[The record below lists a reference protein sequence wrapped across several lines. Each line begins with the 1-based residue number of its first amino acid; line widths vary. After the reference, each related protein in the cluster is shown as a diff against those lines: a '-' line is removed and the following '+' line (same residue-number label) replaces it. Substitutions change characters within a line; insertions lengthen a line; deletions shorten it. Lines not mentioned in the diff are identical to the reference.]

1 MTAASQLCVS
11 RAIALTLYKKLIVS
25 YKDSKHSSTSTSTTT
40 MTMTMQQ
47 QQQRRQRRRQ
57 QRHRSRRLHARQ

>member
-25 YKDSKHSSTSTSTTT
+25 YKDSKHSSTSTTT

-57 QRHRSRRLHARQ
+57 QRHRSRRLHAQQ

>member
-25 YKDSKHSSTSTSTTT
+25 YKDSKHSSTSTTT
-40 MTMTMQQ
+40 MTMTMTM
-47 QQQRRQRRRQ
+47 QQRRQRRRQ
-57 QRHRSRRLHARQ
+57 QRHRSRRLHAQQ